1 MDVLAEN
8 YQLKWHS
15 FSSYMHSCVAGA
27 LFNETFA
34 DVALY
39 TSDGLS
45 IMAHKFILS
54 SCSQYFHQVLKLA
67 PRMVTTLPLVVVLPP
82 EISYQTLKILVQY
95 MYSGESTVSKDIL
108 QQVLRG
114 GDILKVKG
122 LWRPKEE
129 QEAPQKKSVKASYKE
144 NNGSSQVSQVEAE
157 KQKSEKI
164 KMNERPKVL
173 NYTLNLNQE
182 KSNNRECSENSDT
195 GSTAKKKEMAPKDNN
210 YNQSS
215 VIKSTQSEK
224 SPPTLSKQKDYEKN
238 DVQKDT
244 TPNNET
250 VQFLVIKEEPL
261 EWSEMGEGDMELME
275 SKEVFSTEITIKPEI
290 FADTDSGSSENMY
303 TPLTCELC
311 SETFTVPADWVRH
324 VQTHTDMLPAKR
336 QRRGRPAPDEE
347 NAPFP
352 PLTCDMC
359 QKMFSTPAEWVHHI
373 QNTHTEFELHW
384 TNRHLNKMGDGMKAD
399 KSPKKLI
406 GPIQKVCSICTKKFP
421 SNASMLIHKRTHT
434 GEKPYACEYCM
445 KGFNVK
451 SNLLRH
457 LRTLHDKIMQ
467 PTEVDGVTIKEEKD
481 EEVKTD

>member
-1 MDVLAEN
+1 MDVIAEN

-39 TSDGLS
+39 TVDGLCV
-45 IMAHKFILS
+45 MAHKFILS

-82 EISYQTLKILVQY
+82 EISYKTLKILVQY

-129 QEAPQKKSVKASYKE
+129 QEAPQKKVVKSPV
-144 NNGSSQVSQVEAE
+144 NNSSQVAQQEPE
-157 KQKSEKI
+157 KQRSDKSKI
-164 KMNERPKVL
+164 NERPKVL
-173 NYTLNLNQE
+173 NYPMNINQE
-182 KSNNRECSENSDT
+182 KSNNRESSGSSDIV
-195 GSTAKKKEMAPKDNN
+195 STNKKKEAPPKENHLQN
-210 YNQSS
+210 S
-215 VIKSTQSEK
+215 VIKCTQSEK
-224 SPPTLSKQKDYEKN
+224 SAPSTTKRKDCEKTEIPN
-238 DVQKDT
+238 AT

-261 EWSEMGEGDMELME
+261 EWSEMGDADMELVE
-275 SKEVFSTEITIKPEI
+275 SKDVFSTEITIKPEI
-290 FADTDSGSSENMY
+290 FADTDSGGSSENLY

-311 SETFTVPADWVRH
+311 SETFSVPAEWVRH

-359 QKMFSTPAEWVHHI
+359 QNMFPTPAEWVHHI

-384 TNRHLNKMGDGMKAD
+384 TNIHLNKSGDGTKMQKHS
-399 KSPKKLI
+399 KHL
-406 GPIQKVCSICTKKFP
+406 GPIQKVCSVCTKKFP
-421 SNASMLIHKRTHT
+421 SHASMLIHKRTHT

-457 LRTLHDKIMQ
+457 LRTLHDKIIQ
-467 PTEVDGVTIKEEKD
+467 PTDVDGLIFKEEEGKND
-481 EEVKTD
+481 